1 MSSDS
6 VVRDLFRS
14 LESSL
19 HERLGM
25 IEDVIRMR
33 LNASPQEEDDGSG
46 DRIRALEEL
55 VATLTDRLVALEMTR
70 EEAKEVHVHRVGA
83 GGEEIAAVAAPKT
96 EEIWIEPMRDL
107 KIELPA
113 AVTPVVVPEVVVAK
127 PLAAKPLAAK
137 PLNKIVEEP
146 VQEEVEEEEV
156 EEEVV
161 EEEVVEEEV
170 IEEEVVEEE
179 VVEEE
184 VVEEEVV
191 EEEVVEEEVVED
203 DNEGRGGEGGQH
215 APPEE
220 EAAEEEAEEG
230 VAVEQFEYK
239 GKTYFRDSDNQ
250 VYAASKEDPDQPDE
264 NTIGTWD
271 TARERILFRRS
282 G

>member
-25 IEDVIRMR
+25 IEDIIRMR
-33 LNASPQEEDDGSG
+33 LNASPQEEDDGSA

-70 EEAKEVHVHRVGA
+70 EEANEVHVHRVGA
-83 GGEEIAAVAAPKT
+83 AGEEIAAAVAPAALPKT

-107 KIELPA
+107 KIELPV
-113 AVTPVVVPEVVVAK
+113 AVTPVAVPEVVLAK
-127 PLAAKPLAAK
+127 PLATK

-146 VQEEVEEEEV
+146 VAEEEEEAV

-161 EEEVVEEEV
+161 EE
-170 IEEEVVEEE
+170 IVEEE

-191 EEEVVEEEVVED
+191 EEEVVEEVVEEEVVEEVVEEEVVEEVVEEEVVEEEVTEEVVED
-203 DNEGRGGEGGQH
+203 DD
-215 APPEE
+215 E
-220 EAAEEEAEEG
+220 EAEEEG

-264 NTIGTWD
+264 NPIGTWD
-271 TARERILFRRS
+271 TARERILFRRT
-282 G
+282 